1 MAAAAE
7 VISGAIP
14 AARRNT
20 FFTGTPEIYFAKA
33 IDNSRLVKVE
43 DPRRNREMKQFA
55 TALACLFLLVFTYA
69 WQHFR
74 AIEYGYLIE
83 SSKRELNNLTEMNRA
98 LHLEDASLRDP
109 ERIDVM
115 ARRMGL
121 VPPEPG
127 QVMRMDSAA
136 AESNT
141 AVVASGEAVVIMP
154 GQERQ
159 QKGEL
164 FSGSPGRP
172 AGEAALPRDIFG
184 GRPAVGP
191 PVCLAGVF

>member
-1 MAAAAE
+1 MAAAE
-7 VISGAIP
+7 AIGSIVP
-14 AARRNT
+14 QARRNA

-43 DPRRNREMKQFA
+43 DPRRHREMKQFV

-74 AIEYGYLIE
+74 AIEYGYQIE
-83 SSKRELNNLTEMNRA
+83 SAKRQLSNLTEMNRA

-109 ERIDVM
+109 ERIDVI

-127 QVMRMDSAA
+127 QVIRMD
-136 AESNT
+136 T
-141 AVVASGEAVVIMP
+141 ASGEATGPVVASAQPVIELV
-154 GQERQ
+154 GQ
-159 QKGEL
+159 
-164 FSGSPGRP
+164 
-172 AGEAALPRDIFG
+172 
-184 GRPAVGP
+184 
-191 PVCLAGVF
+191 